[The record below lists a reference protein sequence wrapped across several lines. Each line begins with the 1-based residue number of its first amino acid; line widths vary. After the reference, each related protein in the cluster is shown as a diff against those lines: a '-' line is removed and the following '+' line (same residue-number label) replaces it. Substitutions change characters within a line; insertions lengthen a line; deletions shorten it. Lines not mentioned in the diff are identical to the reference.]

1 MTSTDYTPDMTQPS
15 SRFWDKIADRYA
27 RQPVKDEAAYQKKLQ
42 ITQGYLRPDMKLLEF
57 GCGTGT
63 TALKHAPFV
72 DRILATDISARM
84 LEIAEQKAEAAGIG
98 NVVFERAAIDDFIV
112 PDSSFDMVLGM
123 SILHLLADRDMA
135 ISKVFKMLRPGG
147 MFVSST
153 VCLGNS
159 MKFFKLIGPLGHAL
173 GVLPLLKVFTTQ
185 ELVTSI
191 KTHGFEIEH
200 EWSPGKG
207 TSVFIVA
214 RKPA

>member
-27 RQPVKDEAAYQKKLQ
+27 RQPVKDEAAYQKKLE
-42 ITQGYLRPDMKLLEF
+42 ITQSYLRPDMKLLEF

-72 DRILATDISARM
+72 NRILATDISARM
-84 LEIAEQKAEAAGIG
+84 LEIAEQKAETAGIG
-98 NVVFERAAIDDFIV
+98 NVLFERSAIDGFSA
-112 PDSSFDMVLGM
+112 PDNSFDAVLGM

-135 ISKVFKMLRPGG
+135 IGKVFKMLKPGG
-147 MFVSST
+147 VFVSST
-153 VCLGNS
+153 VCLGNT
-159 MKFFKLIGPLGHAL
+159 MKFFKLIGPLGRAL
-173 GVLPLLKVFTTQ
+173 GVLPLLKVFTTH
-185 ELVTSI
+185 ELVDNI
-191 KTHGFEIEH
+191 KERGFDIEY

>member
-1 MTSTDYTPDMTQPS
+1 MTSTDYTADMTKPS

-27 RQPVKDEAAYQKKLQ
+27 RQPVKDETAYQEKLQ
-42 ITQGYLRPDMKLLEF
+42 LTQSYLRPDMKLLEF

-98 NVVFERAAIDDFIV
+98 NVVFERAAIDDFTV
-112 PDSSFDMVLGM
+112 PDNSFDVVLGM
-123 SILHLLADRDMA
+123 SILHLLADKDMVIA
-135 ISKVFKMLRPGG
+135 KVHNMLKPGG
-147 MFVSST
+147 IFVSST
-153 VCLGNS
+153 VCLGNTMS
-159 MKFFKLIGPLGHAL
+159 FFKLIGPLGHAL

-185 ELVTSI
+185 ELVDNI
-191 KTHGFEIEH
+191 RARGFDIEH

>member
-1 MTSTDYTPDMTQPS
+1 MTSTDYTPAMTPSS

-42 ITQGYLRPDMKLLEF
+42 ITQDYLRPDMKLLEF

-63 TALKHAPFV
+63 TALTHAPLV
-72 DRILATDISARM
+72 DRILAIDISARM

-98 NVVFERAAIDDFIV
+98 NVMFERAAIDDFTA
-112 PDSSFDMVLGM
+112 PDNSFDIVLGM
-123 SILHLLADRDMA
+123 SILHLLADKDMA
-135 ISKVFKMLRPGG
+135 IAKVHKMLKPGG
-147 MFVSST
+147 VFISST
-153 VCLGNS
+153 VCLGNT
-159 MKFFKLIGPLGHAL
+159 MKFFKLIGPLGRAL
-173 GVLPLLKVFTTQ
+173 GVLPLLQVFTTQ
-185 ELVTSI
+185 ELVDSI
-191 KTHGFEIEH
+191 KARGFVVEH

>member
-42 ITQGYLRPDMKLLEF
+42 ITQSYLQPDMKLLEF

-63 TALKHAPFV
+63 TALTHAPFV
-72 DRILATDISARM
+72 DRILAIDISSRM
-84 LEIAEQKAEAAGIG
+84 LEIAEQKAQVAGID
-98 NVVFERAAIDDFIV
+98 NVVFQRAAIDDYAV
-112 PDSSFDMVLGM
+112 PDNSIDVVLGM
-123 SILHLLADRDMA
+123 SILHLLADKDMA
-135 ISKVFKMLRPGG
+135 ITKVHNMLKPGG
-147 MFVSST
+147 VFVSST
-153 VCLGNS
+153 VCLGNT
-159 MKFFKLIGPLGHAL
+159 MKFFKLIGPLGRAL

-185 ELVTSI
+185 ELVDNI
-191 KTHGFEIEH
+191 KARGFDIEH

>member
-1 MTSTDYTPDMTQPS
+1 MTSTDYTPAMTPPS

-27 RQPVKDEAAYQKKLQ
+27 RQPVKDEAAYQKKLE

-84 LEIAEQKAEAAGIG
+84 LEIAEQKADAAGID
-98 NVVFERAAIDDFIV
+98 NVLFERAAIDDFTT
-112 PDSSFDMVLGM
+112 PDNSFDVVLGM

-135 ISKVFKMLRPGG
+135 IAKVFKMLKPGG
-147 MFVSST
+147 LFVSST
-153 VCLGNS
+153 VCLGNT
-159 MKFFKLIGPLGHAL
+159 MGFFKLIGPLGHAL
-173 GVLPLLKVFTTQ
+173 GVLPLLRIFTTP
-185 ELVTSI
+185 ELVDSI
-191 KTHGFEIEH
+191 KAGGFVIEH

-207 TSVFIVA
+207 TTVFIVA